1 MTVFVTI
8 NFQYPNMLLS
18 SNTGIKWRRH
28 TKEDQNKCGY
38 SICRWIFLVQKSKFA
53 KDYT

>member
-1 MTVFVTI
+1 
-8 NFQYPNMLLS
+8 MLLS

-38 SICRWIFLVQKSKFA
+38 SICRWIFLVQKLPFFIKSKFV
-53 KDYT
+53 KDYNLRKGLYT